1 MANLHERL
9 DGDVI
14 SSLEKFATE
23 GIRNAAVGFSSMVG
37 QTLTVLQPEVKM
49 ISLKELDHLLGDPE
63 KEAVGIY
70 LKAEGDLGAQMMLVI
85 PFEKALEL
93 VDLLMEVP
101 QGTTTSLGRLERSA
115 LCEVGN
121 ITGTFFL
128 NSIAT
133 MSGLSIRPT
142 PPALIVDMLGAII
155 DIVAAATGNAIDET
169 LLLQGTFTS
178 GERKVDVGFWVIPD
192 GNTIRILQEKR
203 SLA

>member
-1 MANLHERL
+1 MADLHEKL
-9 DGDVI
+9 NGDVI

-37 QTLTVLQPEVKM
+37 QTLTVIQPEVKM
-49 ISLKELDHLLGDPE
+49 VSLEEIDHLLDEPE
-63 KEAVGIY
+63 NEAVGIY
-70 LKAEGDLGAQMMLVI
+70 LKGEGDLGAQIMLVV

-115 LCEVGN
+115 LAEIGN

-133 MSGLSIRPT
+133 MTGLSVRPT
-142 PPALIVDMLGAII
+142 PPALIVDMLGAIM
-155 DIVAAATGNAIDET
+155 DIVAAATGNAIGET

-178 GERKVDVGFWVIPD
+178 GERKVEVGFWVIPD